1 MDASCIGMVIQA
13 LGEMG
18 WGELPLNLI
27 GNVSTDAVQQL
38 ALINRA
44 GRQVRD
50 DAPDGWEVLQ
60 SLCLFNSVQG
70 QSEYD
75 LPADYDR
82 LTIDTVWDR
91 NQLTPMQGPLS
102 PALWQTIKSGLIGNG
117 IYFSRYRVVRS
128 QTTTLP
134 KKVFILDPPSAT
146 TGDPL
151 IYEYQSKS
159 WTANA
164 ALTQSS
170 QTFQAD
176 TDVSLLPPEL
186 VIAAF
191 KFLWR
196 REKQLEFSTYMEEY
210 NQMLDTY
217 IGRDRPQPGF
227 SLEGPRYRQNFL
239 GYVNIPDTGYGH

>member
-1 MDASCIGMVIQA
+1 MDASALGILNQA
-13 LGEMG
+13 MGEMG
-18 WGELPLNLI
+18 LIPVSTLI
-27 GNVSTDAVQQL
+27 GNNETGAIQQL
-38 ALINRA
+38 AILNRS
-44 GRQVRD
+44 GRQCRD
-50 DAPDGWEVLQ
+50 DPDAGWEVLQ
-60 SLCLFNSVQG
+60 ALNLFYSVATKQ
-70 QSEYD
+70 EYN

-117 IYFSRYRVVRS
+117 IYFSRYRVSRS
-128 QTTTLP
+128 QQTATP

-151 IYEYQSKS
+151 VFEYQSKN
-159 WTANA
+159 WTWNESAN
-164 ALTQSS
+164 TTSDGF
-170 QTFQAD
+170 TTD
-176 TDVSLLPPEL
+176 NDVSILPPEL

-191 KFLWR
+191 KFLYR

-210 NQMLDTY
+210 NQMLDIY
-217 IGRDRPQPGF
+217 AGRDRPSPGF

-239 GYVNIPDTGYGH
+239 GYVNIPDSRY